1 MAIYTPDRYPLH
13 DTGDVNSANL
23 PTAYSLQGFPSLSV
37 ADPRATNALLQ
48 ANGGWTQY
56 NDFTLVRAIDT
67 HNSSTAYRLSL
78 NLGYATGAGLESL
91 SPTTNPVYVF
101 RGNVIRFR
109 ESFLMDQGLDP
120 ITFTASMRT
129 WIYCGA
135 DGTVR
140 VDVVAL
146 ATGATP
152 AVGEFT
158 VIGVDTDA
166 TDITAIVTTSSPAF
180 ELHFTGPNYI
190 IDTNFA
196 VLGDSSFVGNVDVTG
211 VVTLGAGGL
220 DMNGSSISNADNIGC
235 ETLVANTSVDTATL
249 DTTGLATLNQL
260 AVTTTS
266 AFTGIIN
273 PLAGIN
279 LAGQTIS
286 GTASSVVDVERVLV
300 DKLEMTD
307 MTSSFSNTGGHGR
320 WNTTALMFAQSAVIA
335 KTNAV
340 EIPQRGF
347 DLVFST
353 VNAIDD
359 TTATVTRNIQA
370 AEPVWIEVYFRWE
383 ISVAA
388 TNMNFR
394 VQVTGPAGS
403 ADLGLTTF
411 RATVQ
416 NVGYPFACVLRWTP
430 TDNFALP
437 GTQSY
442 AFLVRL
448 GTGAGTLTCAN
459 IMVKIASA
467 LEV

>member
-1 MAIYTPDRYPLH
+1 LDFNMAIFTPDRYPLH
-13 DTGDVNSANL
+13 DTADVNSANL
-23 PTAYSLQGFPSLSV
+23 PTAYSLQGFPAFSI

-48 ANGGWTQY
+48 VNGGWTQY
-56 NDFTLVRAIDT
+56 NDFTLVRASDT

-78 NLGYATGAGLESL
+78 NLGYATGAGLASL

-109 ESFLMDQGLDP
+109 DSFLMDQGLDP

-180 ELHFTGPNYI
+180 ELHFTGPNCI
-190 IDTNFA
+190 IDTNLA

-249 DTTGLATLNQL
+249 NASGLATLNSVSVGTTL
-260 AVTTTS
+260 GVTGVLTATGGISLPSGADAIGTAGTT
-266 AFTGIIN
+266 FTG
-273 PLAGIN
+273 GTVD
-279 LAGQTIS
+279 TIDS
-286 GTASSVVDVERVLV
+286 TGAVKVGEIQFYSDTTPSTTGNVMQSFGRGLTLGLSTVARRIAIPFDNYVASLVSTSSSTATGATIDVVLV
-300 DKLEMTD
+300 
-307 MTSSFSNTGGHGR
+307 TGDVVYV
-320 WNTTALMFAQSAVIA
+320 TA
-335 KTNAV
+335 
-340 EIPQRGF
+340 
-347 DLVFST
+347 
-353 VNAIDD
+353 
-359 TTATVTRNIQA
+359 
-370 AEPVWIEVYFRWE
+370 
-383 ISVAA
+383 
-388 TNMNFR
+388 
-394 VQVTGPAGS
+394 S
-403 ADLGLTTF
+403 ADLENDTIGTVIVFEIVVNGVIQNTAGNLRSDTVGVPICCNRTVKYTAASDAVYTF
-411 RATVQ
+411 VQ
-416 NVGYPFACVLRWTP
+416 RYGAIAGNTLGVNGFI
-430 TDNFALP
+430 
-437 GTQSY
+437 S
-442 AFLVRL
+442 VRQ
-448 GTGAGTLTCAN
+448 GN
-459 IMVKIASA
+459 
-467 LEV
+467 